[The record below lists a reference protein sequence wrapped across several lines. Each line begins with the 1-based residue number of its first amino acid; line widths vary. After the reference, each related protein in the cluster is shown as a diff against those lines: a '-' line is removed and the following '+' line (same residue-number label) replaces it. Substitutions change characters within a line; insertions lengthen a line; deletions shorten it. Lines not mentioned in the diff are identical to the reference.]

1 MNAVL
6 RGVWYTAWQ
15 AIVGGIG
22 VLFLVVRWWTYW
34 VAFTTLGE
42 VKLVAVVAL
51 PATLGSGAVV
61 AIRLATPGDR
71 RSLTL
76 CDEISLIMAVRSA
89 IAVSCRLLLVAVLD
103 AVSLRDSINSVAAII
118 ILSCSDVVGTLQCM
132 GITLYVPVLR

>member
-15 AIVGGIG
+15 AICGGIG

-51 PATLGSGAVV
+51 PATLGSGVVV
-61 AIRLATPGDR
+61 AIGYPP
-71 RSLTL
+71 S
-76 CDEISLIMAVRSA
+76 
-89 IAVSCRLLLVAVLD
+89 
-103 AVSLRDSINSVAAII
+103 
-118 ILSCSDVVGTLQCM
+118 
-132 GITLYVPVLR
+132 